1 MMMGG
6 KNLPKEV
13 GVDDL
18 TYVWNDCGI
27 YTAWITEFPA
37 IVHEGDT
44 KEDALSNINK
54 LLTHLSILRKINL
67 IN

>member
-1 MMMGG
+1 MMGG

-27 YTAWITEFPA
+27 YTAWITEYPA
-37 IVHEGDT
+37 IVHEGST
-44 KEDALSNINK
+44 KEEVVERINE
-54 LLTHLSILRKINL
+54 LLTTLSILR
-67 IN
+67 